1 MSGVSFVLDKPVSQ
15 YPTITTNPKEE
26 VMHKTRNE
34 NQFNKA
40 RRDDPLPALK
50 GGFFTAGVLGVTPSI
65 AGLMVLF
72 LGW

>member
-1 MSGVSFVLDKPVSQ
+1 MFQFALFVLFFLMSGVSFVLDKPVSQ

-40 RRDDPLPALK
+40 RRSHACKHHIIGDVVQL
-50 GGFFTAGVLGVTPSI
+50 
-65 AGLMVLF
+65 
-72 LGW
+72 